1 MIQRKYQETCR
12 SYAAAKKQLAQL
24 TKTLNTLGK
33 VDLTKLPPHR
43 AAQISELTRAQ
54 FPLAA
59 QVEREEK
66 LIRELEDQIAQMKEG
81 RVRVSDKIYPG
92 TKIVINSVMK
102 NVQAE
107 EQHCTMTVVD
117 DQVQVSPY

>member
-1 MIQRKYQETCR
+1 
-12 SYAAAKKQLAQL
+12 
-24 TKTLNTLGK
+24 
-33 VDLTKLPPHR
+33 
-43 AAQISELTRAQ
+43 
-54 FPLAA
+54 
-59 QVEREEK
+59 
-66 LIRELEDQIAQMKEG
+66 MKEG

-102 NVQAE
+102 NVQVE